1 MLLKTSNSLQR
12 LKTVGDMIKEIKAE
26 ESDKVYWSGV
36 TTNNAQNATYM
47 FYKITLLV
55 SIRGKNRTLTVMTVI
70 MMMTIIMIIIVI

>member
-12 LKTVGDMIKEIKAE
+12 LKTVGDMIKKIKAE
-26 ESDKVYWSGV
+26 KSDKVYWSGV

-55 SIRGKNRTLTVMTVI
+55 SIRGNNRTLTVMTVI